1 MNSSSKSIVNLA
13 LATSLVL
20 VSVTGWSAEETK
32 AAKKKS
38 AKNAVASLHAGTSSS
53 DVGMKPSAF
62 RRPMDQAGAGTNGF
76 GLPDA
81 VGTQDIIIQTG
92 GGTGNVVGG
101 TGGTGSQNPGG
112 QTGGGTGNVVGGN
125 EGTGSQNPGEQTSG
139 GTGGVVVDP
148 TPEGSPG

>member
-32 AAKKKS
+32 ATKKKS

-53 DVGMKPSAF
+53 DISMKPSAF
-62 RRPMDQAGAGTNGF
+62 RSPLSSQIDVGTGGI

-92 GGTGNVVGG
+92 GGTGG
-101 TGGTGSQNPGG
+101 
-112 QTGGGTGNVVGGN
+112 VVGGN
-125 EGTGSQNPGEQTSG
+125 QGTGSGDPGVQVGE
-139 GTGGVVVDP
+139 GTGGVVLDP

>member
-53 DVGMKPSAF
+53 DVSMKPSAF
-62 RRPMDQAGAGTNGF
+62 RSPLDQTA
-76 GLPDA
+76 
-81 VGTQDIIIQTG
+81 
-92 GGTGNVVGG
+92 
-101 TGGTGSQNPGG
+101 
-112 QTGGGTGNVVGGN
+112 
-125 EGTGSQNPGEQTSG
+125 G
-139 GTGGVVVDP
+139 GTGGVVGGVEGTGSTNPNEQGGTGTGGVVGRVGGTGSTNPTEQVGVGVGGVIVDP